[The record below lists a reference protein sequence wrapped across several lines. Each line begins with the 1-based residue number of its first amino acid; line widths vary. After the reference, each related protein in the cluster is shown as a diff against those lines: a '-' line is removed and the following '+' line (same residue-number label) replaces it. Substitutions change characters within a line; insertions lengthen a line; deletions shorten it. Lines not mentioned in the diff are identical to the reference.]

1 MEGIGNG
8 VNNASIYHGLFLG
21 SVIII
26 GEGKQDKR
34 GVIEDLV
41 WDSEGGESE
50 WAYKEGGITDV

>member
-1 MEGIGNG
+1 M
-8 VNNASIYHGLFLG
+8 NNASIYHGFFLG